1 MRRFRTARST
11 LVLVTMVEH
20 STECRI
26 YTVDGVQIESAEI
39 KPTTDRVE
47 ALNVLEGTT
56 VRTRS

>member
-26 YTVDGVQIESAEI
+26 YTVDEAQIKNGEI
-39 KPTTDRVE
+39 TPTTDRVE